1 MARATLSPGRGNSYF
16 GRARA
21 RQGVRGGT
29 PQEKPFS
36 FSEGRR
42 WTAHGILTSRRGP
55 DEGSLPPPS
64 KTRCLPSTAVGRAF
78 EVKVIR
84 RWRIHYRVGMRPGPP
99 PSESR
104 TGVSAPAIHPKC
116 RTHLNS
122 RENGGVLR
130 TRDALHLG
138 IHPETLYRMR
148 DSGTR
153 ACLGRGLFR
162 LSDLPPLGSP
172 DLVTVGMKVPS
183 GVICLISALAFHEL
197 TTEIPHEVYL
207 ALHRGTE
214 PPRLD
219 YPPLRLFRLGR
230 GISPPSCRTCSAHG

>member
-1 MARATLSPGRGNSYF
+1 M
-16 GRARA
+16 
-21 RQGVRGGT
+21 
-29 PQEKPFS
+29 
-36 FSEGRR
+36 
-42 WTAHGILTSRRGP
+42 
-55 DEGSLPPPS
+55 
-64 KTRCLPSTAVGRAF
+64 
-78 EVKVIR
+78 
-84 RWRIHYRVGMRPGPP
+84 
-99 PSESR
+99 
-104 TGVSAPAIHPKC
+104 
-116 RTHLNS
+116 
-122 RENGGVLR
+122 LR

-148 DSGTR
+148 DSGTL

-207 ALHRGTE
+207 ALPRGAE

-219 YPPLRLFRLGR
+219 NPPLRVFWFSRRVFEFGVEAHRLDGAQVR
-230 GISPPSCRTCSAHG
+230 IYSPEKTIADCFKYRNKIGLDTAREALKLYLERRKKNLDAPLEAAEVCRVAKVMRPYLEALV